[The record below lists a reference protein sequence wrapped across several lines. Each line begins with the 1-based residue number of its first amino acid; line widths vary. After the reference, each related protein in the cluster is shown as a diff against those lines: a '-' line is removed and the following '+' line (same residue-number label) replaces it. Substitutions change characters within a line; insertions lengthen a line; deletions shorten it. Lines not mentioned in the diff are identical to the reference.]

1 MLVDKSIEQ
10 FFFVRFSQL
19 EINLDFKALSSDAI
33 FVRVLSRRYVVS
45 FDGGITVTHHNDN
58 TDEL

>member
-10 FFFVRFSQL
+10 FIFVWFSQL
-19 EINLDFKALSSDAI
+19 EINLDLKALFSDAI
-33 FVRVLSRRYVVS
+33 FVRVLSRYVVS